1 MLLYDELSAAKGVS
15 LEDIFA
21 LSDSLGPLKVIHV
34 HEPSIGLKAI
44 LVVDNV
50 ATGPSIGGIRI
61 APDVSVHECA
71 RLARAMTMK
80 NAAAGLPHGGG
91 KIVIYGDPKMPTEQ
105 KELLMRGLAQSLRE
119 VEQYI
124 FAPDMGTNEE
134 CMAWIKDEVGRVVG
148 LPREIGGIPLDEIG
162 ATGWGLRH
170 VTQIALQHLGLPM
183 EGAKVAVQGFGSVGK
198 NVARFLSEAGAV
210 IVAVAD
216 SGSTVYNA
224 DGLDIDRLITLKEAQ
239 QGVSTYPDAEVLPCD
254 AIIDIPCDIWIPAAR
269 PDIIDENNVH
279 RLRTKLVI
287 EGANIPITHEAEKIL
302 SDRGILCIPDFI
314 ANAGG
319 VICAAMEYHGAT
331 QSAAFDTIEE
341 KLREN
346 TRTILKVSREK
357 GILPRE
363 TAVALAIE
371 RVEKAMRFNRF
382 SLFTQS

>member
-1 MLLYDELSAAKGVS
+1 MKGEI

-61 APDVSVHECA
+61 APDVSVSECA
-71 RLARAMTMK
+71 RLARAMTLK
-80 NAAAGLPHGGG
+80 NSAAGLPHGGG
-91 KIVIYGDPKMPTEQ
+91 KIVIYGDPKMAKEQ

-124 FAPDMGTNEE
+124 FAPDMGTDEE
-134 CMAWIKDEVGRVVG
+134 CMAWIKDEVDRVVG

-170 VTQIALQHLGLPM
+170 VTQIAMQHLGLPM

-210 IVAVAD
+210 VVAVAD
-216 SGSTVYNA
+216 SGGTLYNA
-224 DGLDIDRLITLKEAQ
+224 GGLDIDALIPLKEANKSVTAYTD
-239 QGVSTYPDAEVLPCD
+239 GEALPLD

-269 PDIIDENNVH
+269 PDVIHKENAH
-279 RLRTKLVI
+279 RLQAKLVV
-287 EGANIPITHEAEKIL
+287 EGANIPITHEAEKML

-331 QSAAFDTIEE
+331 QTLAFQAIEE
-341 KLREN
+341 KLCEN
-346 TRTILKVSREK
+346 TRLLLKASQEK
-357 GILPRE
+357 GVLPRE
-363 TAVALAIE
+363 TAVSLAKA
-371 RVEKAMRFNRF
+371 RVEKAMLFNRF